1 MEYGSGSKRKHT
13 TLSLTDK
20 LKMIEE
26 AVSGGMS
33 HEQIGMKYGVGKS
46 SFSRFI
52 KNKTAIQIAVE
63 KYREYGAEKRSTLK
77 EQHFPLMEEALFIWI
92 LQQREVNIIVPVD
105 IMRTKADSL
114 FKAFQEHD
122 CYTESTFLASNGW
135 ARRFKERFGL
145 RMADERAASGRK
157 LNRTRYTF
165 MPCANLDGSLKLKL
179 MFIEKSE
186 NPRVLRRGVNKELP
200 VSYFSSKKAW
210 MTRILSR
217 KWFEEE
223 FVPAVR
229 KFCQEK
235 SLEPKALLVL
245 DNCSAHHDGC
255 DLKSDDGLIQV
266 IYLPPNVTS
275 ECQPMDQAVINAIK
289 TRYKRKLMLKLVL
302 EDEHLSFDQRLKNI

>member
-13 TLSLTDK
+13 TLSLADK
-20 LKMIEE
+20 LKIIEE

-46 SFSRFI
+46 SVSRFI

-63 KYREYGAEKRSTLK
+63 KYREYGAEKRRTLK

-92 LQQREVNIIVPVD
+92 LQQREVNIIVPAD
-105 IMRTKADSL
+105 IMRAKADSL

-145 RMADERAASGRK
+145 RMATAAGEKASADLEAYAKFKPVLMQKILEMNISASQLFNADESAIFIKLIASKTVVLWDERAASGRK

-179 MFIEKSE
+179 MFIGKSE
-186 NPRVLRRGVNKELP
+186 NPRDLP
-200 VSYFSSKKAW
+200 RHAGQIKSYQFRTIPRKK
-210 MTRILSR
+210 
-217 KWFEEE
+217 
-223 FVPAVR
+223 
-229 KFCQEK
+229 
-235 SLEPKALLVL
+235 
-245 DNCSAHHDGC
+245 HG
-255 DLKSDDGLIQV
+255 
-266 IYLPPNVTS
+266 
-275 ECQPMDQAVINAIK
+275 
-289 TRYKRKLMLKLVL
+289 
-302 EDEHLSFDQRLKNI
+302 